1 MKILWLT
8 WKDRQHPLA
17 GGAETVN
24 EELAKRLAK
33 DGHEVKL
40 IVGGFK
46 GGKPQE
52 TVNGF
57 EVTRLGNRYSVYWKA
72 FRYYRKQLQGWPD
85 LLIDEVN
92 TVPFFAKFYAKE
104 RTVLFAHML
113 CRQIWFYELWFP
125 LSLIGYLAE
134 PLYLYLLRNQDV
146 ITVSE
151 STKKDLAGSGF
162 NPNRIHVISEG
173 IELEPLRTLPPASSK
188 FGHPTLL
195 SLGAMRSM
203 KRTLDQIK
211 AFEIAKRDLPELK
224 LVVAGDSSGRYGK
237 KVLRAIKNSPFAS
250 DITYKGKVS
259 KADKLVLMRQSHIIM
274 VTSIKEGWGLIVT
287 EAASQGTPAVV
298 YDVDGL
304 RDSVRHGHTGLVTK
318 LETPTNLANYMYV
331 LLSHQDDYEQIRR
344 QAWEASKEVTFERG
358 YKDFKGAL
366 KI

>member
-8 WKDRQHPLA
+8 WKDRQHPQA
-17 GGAETVN
+17 GGAEVVN
-24 EELAKRLAK
+24 ENLIKRLVK

-40 IVGGFK
+40 IVSGFK
-46 GGKPQE
+46 GGKSHE
-52 TVNGF
+52 TIDGY
-57 EVTRLGNRYSVYWKA
+57 EVTRLGNRYSVYWRA
-72 FRYYRKQLQGWPD
+72 FRYYRKDLQGWPD
-85 LLIDEVN
+85 LVIDEVN
-92 TVPFFAKFYAKE
+92 TIPFFAKFYAKE
-104 RTVLFAHML
+104 RTIMFAHML

-134 PLYLYLLRNQDV
+134 PIYLYLLKDQEV

-151 STKKDLAGSGF
+151 STKQDLAGSGF
-162 NPNRIHVISEG
+162 DPKRVHIISEG
-173 IELEPLRTLPPASSK
+173 IEFEPLESLPSLSDK
-188 FGHPTLL
+188 FEHQTLL

-237 KVLRAIKNSPFAS
+237 KVLKAIKKSPFAT

-259 KADKLVLMRQSHIIM
+259 KTDNLALMRQSHIIM

-304 RDSVRHGHTGLVTK
+304 RDSVRHGQTGLVTT
-318 LETPTNLANYMYV
+318 LETPTNLANNIYV
-331 LLSHQDDYEQIRR
+331 LLSHPDDYEQIRQ
-344 QAWEASKEVTFERG
+344 QAWEASKEVTFARG
-358 YKDFKGAL
+358 YNHCK
-366 KI
+366 KILGV